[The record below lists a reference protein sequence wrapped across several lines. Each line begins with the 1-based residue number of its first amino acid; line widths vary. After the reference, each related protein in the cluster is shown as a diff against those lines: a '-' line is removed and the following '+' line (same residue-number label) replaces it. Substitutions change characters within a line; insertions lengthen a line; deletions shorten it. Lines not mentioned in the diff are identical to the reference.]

1 MQYRILSLDK
11 QEAALLGPAYFARRR
26 ERRSV
31 GEPSGTERR
40 MST

>member
-11 QEAALLGPAYFARRR
+11 QEAALLGLAYFARWR
-26 ERRSV
+26 ERSSL
-31 GEPSGTERR
+31 GEPSETERR